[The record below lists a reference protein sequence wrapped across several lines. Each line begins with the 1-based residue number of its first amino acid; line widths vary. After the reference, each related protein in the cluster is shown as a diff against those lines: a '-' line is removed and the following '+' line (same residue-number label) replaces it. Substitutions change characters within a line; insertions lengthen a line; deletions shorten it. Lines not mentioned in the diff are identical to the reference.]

1 MNTLVV
7 GWMLVTRRKVKSI
20 SGFRSKIRR
29 IVSVLKKVAKI
40 QSGVVAKLFSTSSS
54 VELEMLISVASIMT
68 GISDTQMDEGTLKDR
83 FSRLSFNHS

>member
-7 GWMLVTRRKVKSI
+7 GWMLVARRKVKSI

-40 QSGVVAKLFSTSSS
+40 QSGVVKLFSTSS
-54 VELEMLISVASIMT
+54 VELEMMISVASIMT
-68 GISDTQMDEGTLKDR
+68 GINDSQMDDKPLKE
-83 FSRLSFNHS
+83 